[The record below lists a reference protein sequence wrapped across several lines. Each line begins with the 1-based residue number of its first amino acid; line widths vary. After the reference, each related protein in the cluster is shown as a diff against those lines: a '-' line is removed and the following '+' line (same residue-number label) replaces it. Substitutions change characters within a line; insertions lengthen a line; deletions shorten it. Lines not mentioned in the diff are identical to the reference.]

1 MKVENERQIKL
12 VTKTMNETTEGKL
25 TVWRTDGPLDD
36 MIFEL
41 SANLT
46 ADGERLIVVDA
57 TGYFDPSRVSLAAA
71 SVARGLHVLRTSP
84 GAELQAALWMDL
96 RSAQQRTQARRILL
110 VGVLDH
116 LYDRGILTRDAA
128 RALGQIKRI
137 FEALTRS
144 GLDVTVVCGEERAEG
159 GARSYLVSSLCASA
173 QEIRQW
179 RPLTPEEYIDGASA
193 AIA

>member
-1 MKVENERQIKL
+1 MKL
-12 VTKTMNETTEGKL
+12 VTNSMNESTGGKL

-46 ADGERLIVVDA
+46 SNGERLIVVDA
-57 TGYFDPSRVSLAAA
+57 TGYFDPSRVSRAAG
-71 SVARGLHVLRTSP
+71 SVPRSVHVVRTTP
-84 GAELQAALWMDL
+84 GAELHAALWATL
-96 RSAQQRTQARRILL
+96 QSAQQRTQARQVLL

-128 RALGQIKRI
+128 RALGRIKLV
-137 FEALTRS
+137 FDALRRS
-144 GLDVTVVCGEERAEG
+144 GLEVIVVCRTEGMERD
-159 GARSYLVSSLCASA
+159 ARAYLVSSLCASA
-173 QEIRQW
+173 QEVHQW
-179 RPLTPEEYIDGASA
+179 PLASQEYIDGASA

>member
-1 MKVENERQIKL
+1 MKL
-12 VTKTMNETTEGKL
+12 VSKTMLNTTEGKL

-46 ADGERLIVVDA
+46 ADGDRLIVVDA
-57 TGYFDPSRVSLAAA
+57 TGYFDPSRVSRAAA
-71 SVARGLHVLRTSP
+71 SVARSLHVLRTSP
-84 GAELQAALWMDL
+84 GAELQTALWAGL
-96 RSAQQRTQARRILL
+96 RSAQQRTQARRVLF

-128 RALGQIKRI
+128 RALGRIKLVL
-137 FEALTRS
+137 EALTRS
-144 GLDVTVVCGEERAEG
+144 GLDVIVVCKTDGSEM
-159 GARSYLVSSLCASA
+159 GARSFLVSSLCAFA
-173 QEIRQW
+173 QEVHRW
-179 RPLTPEEYIDGASA
+179 PLTPEEYIDGTSA

>member
-1 MKVENERQIKL
+1 MMKL
-12 VTKTMNETTEGKL
+12 VSNSTNEPIDGKL

-57 TGYFDPSRVSLAAA
+57 TGFFDPSRVSRAAA
-71 SVARGLHVLRTSP
+71 SVARSLHVLRTVP
-84 GAELQAALWMDL
+84 GAELQAALWANL
-96 RSAQQRTQARRILL
+96 QSAQQRTNARRVLL

-128 RALGQIKRI
+128 RALGRIKLVL
-137 FEALTRS
+137 EALIRS
-144 GLDVTVVCGEERAEG
+144 GLDVTIVCKTEG
-159 GARSYLVSSLCASA
+159 SEMGARTYLVSSLCAFA
-173 QEIRQW
+173 QEVHYW
-179 RPLTPEEYIDGASA
+179 PLAPQEYVDGASA

>member
-1 MKVENERQIKL
+1 MRLVNNTPNES
-12 VTKTMNETTEGKL
+12 TNETAEGKL

-57 TGYFDPSRVSLAAA
+57 TGFFDPLRVSRAAA
-71 SVARGLHVLRTSP
+71 SVARSLHVLRTTP
-84 GAELQAALWMDL
+84 GAEEQTALWAAL
-96 RSAQQRTQARRILL
+96 RSAQQRTQARRVLL
-110 VGVLDH
+110 VGVIDH

-128 RALGQIKRI
+128 RALGRIKLV

-144 GLDVTVVCGEERAEG
+144 GLDVTVVCKTAASDL
-159 GARSYLVSSLCASA
+159 GARTYLVSSLCASA
-173 QEIRQW
+173 QAVHYW
-179 RPLTPEEYIDGASA
+179 PLTPQEYIDGASA

>member
-1 MKVENERQIKL
+1 MKL
-12 VTKTMNETTEGKL
+12 VTGSINDPTEGKL

-46 ADGERLIVVDA
+46 ASGDRLIVVDA
-57 TGYFDPSRVSLAAA
+57 TGYFDPSRVSRAGG
-71 SVARGLHVLRTSP
+71 SVPRSVHVLRTTA
-84 GAELQAALWMDL
+84 GAELHAALWATL
-96 RSAQQRTQARRILL
+96 QSIQQRTQARRVLL

-128 RALGQIKRI
+128 KALGRIKLVL
-137 FEALTRS
+137 EALTRS
-144 GLDVTVVCGEERAEG
+144 GLELTVVCRTEGVERD
-159 GARSYLVSSLCASA
+159 ARAYLVSSLCASA
-173 QEIRQW
+173 QEVHQW
-179 RPLTPEEYIDGASA
+179 PLTSQQYIDGASA

>member
-1 MKVENERQIKL
+1 MREENERPIKL
-12 VTKTMNETTEGKL
+12 VPRIVNETAGQL
-25 TVWRTDGPLDD
+25 TVWRTDTPLDD

-57 TGYFDPSRVSLAAA
+57 TGHFDPSRVSLAAA
-71 SVARGLHVLRTSP
+71 SVARGIHVLRTSP
-84 GAELQAALWMDL
+84 GAELQTALWVDL
-96 RSAQQRTQARRILL
+96 RSAQQRTQARRVL
-110 VGVLDH
+110 VVGLLDH

-144 GLDVTVVCGEERAEG
+144 GLDVTVVCGKEG
-159 GARSYLVSSLCASA
+159 PENGARSYLVSSLCASA
-173 QEIRQW
+173 QQIHHW
-179 RPLTPEEYIDGASA
+179 GPLTPQEYIDGSSA

>member
-1 MKVENERQIKL
+1 MMKLITNS
-12 VTKTMNETTEGKL
+12 MNEPTDGKL

-46 ADGERLIVVDA
+46 ADGERLIVLDA
-57 TGYFDPSRVSLAAA
+57 TGYFDPSRVSRAAG
-71 SVARGLHVLRTSP
+71 SVARSLHVVRTVP
-84 GAELQAALWMDL
+84 GAELHAALWATL
-96 RSAQQRTQARRILL
+96 QAAQQRTNARRVLL

-128 RALGQIKRI
+128 RALGRIKLV

-144 GLDVTVVCGEERAEG
+144 GLDVTIVCKTEG
-159 GARSYLVSSLCASA
+159 SEAGARGYLVSSLCAFA
-173 QEIRQW
+173 QEVHYW
-179 RPLTPEEYIDGASA
+179 PLPSREYMDSASA

>member
-1 MKVENERQIKL
+1 MKL
-12 VTKTMNETTEGKL
+12 VTNSTNESTDGKL

-46 ADGERLIVVDA
+46 ANGERLIVVDA
-57 TGYFDPSRVSLAAA
+57 TGHFDPARVSRAAGA
-71 SVARGLHVLRTSP
+71 VPRSVHVLRTTP
-84 GAELQAALWMDL
+84 GAELQATLWATI
-96 RSAQQRTQARRILL
+96 RSAQQRTQARRVLL

-128 RALGQIKRI
+128 RALGRIKLV

-144 GLDVTVVCGEERAEG
+144 GLEITVVCKTEG
-159 GARSYLVSSLCASA
+159 LEQGARTYLVSSLCASA
-173 QEIRQW
+173 QEVHYW
-179 RPLTPEEYIDGASA
+179 PLPAQEYIDGASA

>member
-1 MKVENERQIKL
+1 MMKL
-12 VTKTMNETTEGKL
+12 VTNCMNEPTQGKL
-25 TVWRTDGPLDD
+25 TVWRTAGSLDD

-57 TGYFDPSRVSLAAA
+57 TGLFDPSRVSRAAA
-71 SVARGLHVLRTSP
+71 SVARSLHVLRTEP
-84 GAELQAALWMDL
+84 GAELHAALWATL
-96 RSAQQRTQARRILL
+96 QGAQQRTQARRVLL

-128 RALGQIKRI
+128 RSLGRMKLVL
-137 FEALTRS
+137 EALTRS
-144 GLDVTVVCGEERAEG
+144 GLEVTVVCKTEG
-159 GARSYLVSSLCASA
+159 SEMGARTFLVSSLCAFA
-173 QEIRQW
+173 QEVHYW
-179 RPLTPEEYIDGASA
+179 PLASEEYVDGASS